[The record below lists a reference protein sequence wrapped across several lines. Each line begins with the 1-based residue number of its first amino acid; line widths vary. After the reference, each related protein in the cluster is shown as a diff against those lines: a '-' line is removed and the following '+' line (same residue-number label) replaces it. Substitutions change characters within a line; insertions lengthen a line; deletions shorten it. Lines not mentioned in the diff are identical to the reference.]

1 MTAPPALRDDL
12 ADLLAR
18 VARQDKSAFSD
29 LYKATSAKLYG
40 IILRISRRPAVAQ
53 ELLQEVFIRIWQR
66 AGDFDRTR
74 SSPITWMATIARN
87 RALDEIR
94 LKTAVSVEDHPDALE
109 VPDPGRS
116 PSEWAELADETR
128 RLEDCLAGLETEK
141 RDIIRLAYAAGLSR
155 EELAVRYER
164 PVATIKT
171 WIHRGL
177 KQLKDCLGS

>member
-1 MTAPPALRDDL
+1 MTAPPGLRDDL

-18 VARQDKSAFSD
+18 VARQDKAAFGD

-40 IILRISRRPAVAQ
+40 VILRISRRPAVAQ
-53 ELLQEVFIRIWQR
+53 ELLQEVYIRIWQR
-66 AGDFDRTR
+66 AGDFDRR
-74 SSPITWMATIARN
+74 RASPITWLATIARN
-87 RALDEIR
+87 RALDEVR
-94 LKTAVSVEDHPDALE
+94 LKAAVSVEDAPEALD

-116 PSEWAELADETR
+116 PAEWAELADETR
-128 RLEDCLAGLETEK
+128 RLEDCLAGLETDK

-155 EELAVRYER
+155 EELSERYGR

-171 WIHRGL
+171 WLHRGL